1 MSDTDPTTTTPV
13 YDLSSVSRTFKNGPS
28 VIKAV
33 DGISL
38 EIGSGEFVAIEGPSG
53 SGKSTLLQLLGGLD
67 RPTDG
72 ELLLDGS
79 DVRKMGEKSLTE
91 LRRSTVGFV
100 FQSFNLVPTLNAL
113 ENVEAAMAPFRMSRR
128 ERRERATELLASVG
142 LAGRGDHLPS
152 RLSGGEQQRVAIA
165 RARANRPRV
174 LLADEPTGNLD
185 SRTSAEVVDLLGR
198 LVADQGVTVVIVT
211 HEEDVARRATRRIR
225 LRDGQIDTGWA
236 A

>member
-1 MSDTDPTTTTPV
+1 MTETTTTEPV
-13 YDLSSVSRTFKNGPS
+13 YDLTSVSRLFKNGPAT
-28 VIKAV
+28 IRAV

-38 EIGSGEFVAIEGPSG
+38 KIGPGEFVAIEGPSG

-67 RPTDG
+67 RPSDG
-72 ELLLDGS
+72 ALLLDGS
-79 DVRKMGEKSLTE
+79 DIRKMGEKALTE

-100 FQSFNLVPTLNAL
+100 FQSFNLVPTLSAV
-113 ENVEAAMAPFRMSRR
+113 ENVEVAMAPFRMSKA
-128 ERRERATELLASVG
+128 ERRERANELLASVG
-142 LAGRGDHLPS
+142 LADRGDHLPS

-165 RARANRPRV
+165 RALANRPRV

-185 SRTSAEVVDLLGR
+185 SRTSTEVVDLLGR

-211 HEEDVARRATRRIR
+211 HEEDVARRAARRIR
-225 LRDGQIDTGWA
+225 LRDGQIDTNWA